1 MPFKAKQY
9 SRETALSMVK
19 EGSCL
24 GKEVKHGSN
33 TRD

>member
-24 GKEVKHGSN
+24 GKENRGLEGEEA
-33 TRD
+33 